1 MNTNSKSMRSGLI
14 AILLPGLVSII
25 FSTTV
30 QAQVTA
36 PAAPELSAKSYILV
50 DFQSGR
56 VLAEKN
62 PDERLEPASITKL
75 MTAYAVFRAISSGQ
89 VKLGDEVTI
98 SEKAWRTEGSRMF
111 VEVGTRV
118 PVEQLLPGMIIP
130 SGNDAAVALAEHV
143 GGTEETFAQVMN
155 DLAAELG
162 MTNSHFLN
170 ATGLPMEGHYTTAR
184 DISKVARAL
193 IQTFPDYY
201 RWYSQREFTYND
213 ITQGNRNTLL
223 GRDEA
228 VDGMKTGWTESA
240 GFCLVA
246 SAKRGDMRLISV
258 VLGTDSSTA
267 RANESQA
274 LLNYGF
280 RFFESKKVW
289 DKGAVISNERVWK
302 GTEPAVDLIVR
313 EPVFA
318 TLPSGNLAEVKTV
331 IDVPE
336 RLIAPLDENTPLGTV
351 TATIDGKTVAEAKL
365 YSATSIPEGSFLQ
378 TTWDEILLYFE

>member
-1 MNTNSKSMRSGLI
+1 MRNGFISILVGGLLNMAFAG
-14 AILLPGLVSII
+14 AI
-25 FSTTV
+25 
-30 QAQVTA
+30 QAQVAA
-36 PAAPELSAKSYILV
+36 PGAPELSAKSYILV
-50 DFQSGR
+50 DFNSGR
-56 VLAEKN
+56 MLAGKN

-75 MTAYAVFRAISSGQ
+75 MTAYAVFRAIASGQ
-89 VKLGDEVTI
+89 IKLSDEVTI

-118 PVEQLLPGMIIP
+118 PVELLLPGMIIP
-130 SGNDAAVALAEHV
+130 SGNDASVALAEFV

-170 ATGLPMEGHYTTAR
+170 STGLPMEGHYTTAR
-184 DISKVARAL
+184 DIAILARAL
-193 IQTFPDYY
+193 ISEFPDYY

-223 GRDEA
+223 GRDDA

-258 VLGTDSSTA
+258 VLGTDSSTT

-280 RFFESKKVW
+280 RFFESKRLW
-289 DKGAVISNERVWK
+289 DEGTVISKERVWK
-302 GTEPAVDLIVR
+302 GEEESTDLIVR
-313 EPVFA
+313 ETVFA
-318 TLPSGNLAEVKTV
+318 TVPSGNLAEIKTV
-331 IDVPE
+331 IEVPE
-336 RLIAPLDENTPLGTV
+336 RLIAPLDENVPVGKV
-351 TATIDGKTVAEAKL
+351 IATIDDNTVGEANL
-365 YSATSIPEGSFLQ
+365 YSVRTIPEGSFLQ